1 MSSIHS
7 PEFQRQQLSLQH
19 ANGGPAAE
27 PSWPY
32 CAEDGH
38 PIGWWRMLPP
48 RLLGETERVLV
59 NSALQRLAIIG
70 GGAEVAA
77 ALQGDAAAATS
88 VALSLVP
95 LREVTLQVDLAMTA
109 LLSCALNG
117 DAAAVLVL
125 AHILGRAQWGDPD
138 AEELGL
144 AWLDRHIARPMDP
157 KKFAVSE
164 AALAAAFGREG

>member
-1 MSSIHS
+1 MSSNSS
-7 PEFQRQQLSLQH
+7 PELERRQLNADGRSATEQPW
-19 ANGGPAAE
+19 A
-27 PSWPY
+27 Y

-38 PIGWWRMLPP
+38 PLGWWRMLPP
-48 RLLGETERVLV
+48 HLLGEAERVLV
-59 NSALQRLAIIG
+59 SSALQRLAIIG
-70 GGAEVAA
+70 GGTKVAA
-77 ALQGDAAAATS
+77 ALQGDAAAAVS

-95 LREVTLQVDLAMTA
+95 LREVTLQVDVAMTA

-117 DAAAVLVL
+117 NAAAVLVL